1 MIVGDFYVHRAF
13 VDRSEHFAP
22 RLKTFLAERG
32 TKTEVY
38 RSGMDGAPL
47 SQYLH
52 MLRREVLSYKPDIIV
67 ITLIHNDFD
76 EDFRSLKTRCASS
89 FMKLE
94 RVEGTD
100 TVREIPPTP
109 FQPGLA
115 DILRRSAAFR
125 YAYLL

>member
-1 MIVGDFYVHRAF
+1 MVVGDFYVHRAF

-22 RLKTFLAERG
+22 WLKTFLTERA

-38 RSGMDGAPL
+38 RFGMDGAPL
-47 SQYLH
+47 SQDLH

-76 EDFRSLKTRCASS
+76 ENFRFLKTRYASS

-100 TVREIPPTP
+100 
-109 FQPGLA
+109 
-115 DILRRSAAFR
+115 
-125 YAYLL
+125 